1 MKQNSDLIH
10 YSRAGDKFHYRWAV
24 KRCLRLLDFNTDLS
38 HITIEGSQESEMSGE
53 CVVDLAEYRKS
64 KSGDK
69 SVEYFQLK
77 HSTVRADTHFTLSL
91 LKDTIIGLSQRF
103 SELTTNALEYKSATF
118 SVITNRLI
126 APDFKI
132 NIEKLANGELA
143 DNRFTTTLKKYT
155 KLNDAKLKS
164 FCSSLRLCDSEGNY
178 DAQKYDIHKE
188 LAKLSVSKDIQDR
201 EKLLVAKVWE
211 KIEPGQS
218 NVIKKEDMLEA
229 FDVTDIN
236 DFFPAPP
243 MFEPIPHYIPREE
256 QTSIVSSIEE
266 TRNHTIITANGGVGK
281 SILSCNLSKEFTE
294 PSIVIAYDCFGNG
307 NYRRP
312 SAKRHGAKHASIQII
327 NTLAKDGLCDQI
339 IPARNEPDEYWIKA
353 FLNRINEVCLT
364 LLSTDEKALLVIIFD
379 AADNA
384 EMAAE
389 EFGEACFAN
398 QLLKEPVP
406 HNCRLVFTCRP
417 ERIHLLDPPNSTNKI
432 ELSTF
437 SAEETL
443 SNLQKKY
450 PDARLE
456 QAVEFTRL
464 TDGNPRVQS
473 NALALKSKSLNQLLL
488 SFGSNR
494 ISVEDLIERQLEE
507 SIIRIKEEFPKNHRE
522 SIDSIC
528 TGLATL
534 PPFVPIEV
542 LASVAH
548 VPTDSVRS
556 FVSDLGRPL
565 WLIDDSVQFRDEPTE
580 KWFQDN
586 YSTSPAEISKYVD
599 TIKPLV
605 EKLPYVAEALP
616 ILLLKAERFDE
627 LVQLALSENYL
638 PSVSSYDDNQV
649 KVHRLQYAFRAA
661 LKANRLYEA
670 AQLAL
675 RAGEEIAG
683 NERQLD
689 ILSNNIDLAT
699 LFLTPLRIQEL
710 AHRKELQGDW
720 NGSET
725 LYSASLLSSLHNFS
739 GEARSYLRS
748 ADHWLQR
755 YFQQRDETTQK
766 EELLHEKLEDIELV
780 EFAATIYRLN
790 GWKKCVDF
798 LLCWTPPDC
807 IFRITSDFVSRLVD
821 TGEFETIDSMAT
833 YGKDDPSF
841 ILAITAELMKVGK
854 TPPTTCINCCL
865 TQVVQPSSYLEKPSD
880 YFHNNGYS
888 LDAYLSFFEACLI
901 HNLPEKSI
909 RLGVNH
915 YYDNPSLYRVA
926 DEHQYDHA
934 RESLLRFLSI
944 QAALDSNYELKLED
958 HIPSDWI
965 DDGDSY
971 KGSRELGRAKEL
983 VGKLLPWYLLRAKIL
998 AGTEFNISEGF
1009 TLAHQASSKIGYS
1022 AYREYEPAPYEIAKI
1037 KFQNI
1042 LLYRSD
1048 CTEVLKAFISDY
1060 KENKLKT
1067 SFFNDLYYLRA
1078 SCRNE
1083 KLLELGELIEAS
1095 CAKILTKF
1103 DVEESP
1109 ESYSENYIK
1118 LARAVLSVW
1127 PDDAGSYFDEAL
1139 IKAANFGQESVARW
1153 EALTAT
1159 AKRSAEDHVYDP
1171 ELAHRYMRCA
1181 EMIGDSLARE
1191 KYWDRNDAVATCF
1204 QLSPE
1209 SAFAISNRWKE
1220 RGVGWS
1226 DQQMYPLAH
1235 SAIDSKLA
1243 TPASIWSLS
1252 AFSWEFGLVEF
1263 CSKCLSQELSKDNQQ
1278 QILNHIIR
1286 DFRINGTIGEKWEE
1300 ISNLANQYGLHNE
1313 ELNDLKSLSSTIKPE
1328 TSARRTNQSRINQAQ
1343 DESELWHS
1351 IYGHFDILTP
1361 TGFREAYRT
1370 FDSRRSPGEPDR
1382 FWSGCFHKVTS
1393 RRLISFLKIVT
1404 EADLLQFFDI
1414 HSAFEK
1420 IPSSWK
1426 EKTLVIKAW
1435 DSLIEYLAARFPNRF
1450 TQGHERDYLVKYFIL
1465 TNSTHKAIRQGVI
1478 KGLSNSVDI
1487 ESASALFSF
1496 VHYSASKLSTL
1507 QAKKLIESGLSR
1519 LENFLDDDYAD
1530 GSKNTDNSIPEGV
1543 PHALSCYIY
1552 ANLGSPYTE
1561 ERWRAVHAVLRLYDL
1576 DCQTEISLLIECYNR
1591 GIPQSYIPAKYKFY
1605 DLHAKLYLLVALTRG
1620 AHKSP
1625 ELLLKNKNFFSKI
1638 ALNQKQGVLFQ
1649 YYAKQICLEIERRYP
1664 ESYPPQIIESVDKV
1678 CVTQFP
1684 CINESK
1690 YRFHTESPWHTA
1702 KQLPAL
1708 PDIWLGYDFED
1719 KWCKPLGRVFGIS
1732 GSQVADLAK
1741 DILTN
1746 HWGINFDSSHMPDPR
1761 SDLWKSQRSSYD
1773 VFNSRYSYP
1782 KIDNFTFY
1790 VSYHLLLEV
1799 ASRLLESMPMLHAED
1814 NDASVWDEWLQEHL
1828 ILNNDR
1834 MLLSEYRDSMPIER
1848 RSWVYEKDHE
1858 NWRWQITA
1866 SDFIDELIVIEDATT
1881 WLNVGG
1887 ELNEYK
1893 DGRKERISF
1902 TSILVPK
1909 KVAQSLLNTVTHFE
1923 NHTYDC
1929 YLFNYC
1935 VDDHTPP
1942 NHPFYCKE
1950 WLCRNEENND
1960 IESKDPYVGEI
1971 DARPFKL
1978 SRQINEVLEVAYSGD
1993 QKNCFLKDGIT
2004 TCLRNKYWSDDKPR
2018 DSDTYIRNG
2027 SHVLAS
2033 LEFLKLV
2040 CEKMN
2045 VEIAIQVNIERSY
2058 TSSSPHRNNND
2069 ELGYIPDYSKTFLL
2083 SKDGKLRD
2091 TRRSYQLR

>member
-1 MKQNSDLIH
+1 MKKNSDLIH
-10 YSRAGDKFHYRWAV
+10 YSRAGDIFHYRWAI
-24 KRCLRLLDFNTDLS
+24 KRCLELLDFNTDLLYV
-38 HITIEGSQESEMSGE
+38 TIEGSQESEMSGE

-69 SVEYFQLK
+69 FVEYFQLK
-77 HSTVRADTHFTLSL
+77 HSTVRADKPFTLSL

-103 SELTTNALEYKSATF
+103 LELTTNALDYKSATF

-126 APDFKI
+126 APDFKA
-132 NIEKLANGELA
+132 NIEKLANGEQA
-143 DNRFTTTLKKYT
+143 DNQFTKTLKKYT
-155 KLNDAKLKS
+155 KLDGVELKG

-178 DAQKYDIHKE
+178 DEQKYDIHKE
-188 LAKLSVSKDIQDR
+188 LAKLSVSKDIKDR

-211 KIEPGQS
+211 KIEPSKS
-218 NVIKKEDMLEA
+218 NIIKKEDMLEA

-256 QTSIVSSIEE
+256 QTSIVSSIEKA
-266 TRNHTIITANGGVGK
+266 RNHTIITANGGVGK
-281 SILSCNLSKEFTE
+281 SILSCNLAGEFTE
-294 PSIVIAYDCFGNG
+294 TSIVIAYDCFGNG

-312 SAKRHGAKHASIQII
+312 SAKRHGAKHAFIQVI

-339 IPARNEPDEYWIKA
+339 IPARNEPDDYWIKA

-398 QLLKEPVP
+398 QLLKESVP
-406 HNCRLVFTCRP
+406 QNCRLVFTCRP
-417 ERIHLLDPPNSTNKI
+417 ERLDLLDPPNSINKI

-443 SNLQKKY
+443 SNLQQKY
-450 PDARLE
+450 PEAHLE
-456 QAVEFTRL
+456 QALEFTRL

-473 NALALKSKSLNQLLL
+473 NALALKSKSLNELLL
-488 SFGSNR
+488 SFGSNQMT
-494 ISVEDLIERQLEE
+494 VEDLIERQLEE
-507 SIIRIKEEFPKNHRE
+507 SIARIKDEFPKDFRE
-522 SIDSIC
+522 SIESIC

-542 LASVAH
+542 LASAAH
-548 VPTDSVRS
+548 VSADSVRS
-556 FVSDLGRPL
+556 FVADLGRPL

-586 YSTSPAEISKYVD
+586 YSGSPTEISKYVD

-605 EKLPYVAEALP
+605 EKLPYVAEAIP
-616 ILLLKAERFDE
+616 VLLLKSERFDE
-627 LVQLALSENYL
+627 LVQLALSEDYL

-649 KVHRLQYAFRAA
+649 KVQRLQYAFRAA
-661 LKANRLYEA
+661 LKASRLYEA
-670 AQLAL
+670 AELAL

-683 NERQLD
+683 SERQLD

-699 LFLTPLRIQEL
+699 QFLTPPRIQEL
-710 AHRKELQGDW
+710 AHRKELQGGW

-725 LYSASLLSSLHNFS
+725 IYSASLLSSLPGFS

-748 ADHWLQR
+748 AGHWLRR
-755 YFQQRDETTQK
+755 YLQQRKKAKQK
-766 EELLHEKLEDIELV
+766 KERFHEKLELTELL
-780 EFAATIYRLN
+780 ELAAAIYRLN
-790 GWKKCVDF
+790 GWEKCVDF
-798 LLCWTPPDC
+798 LLSWRPPDV
-807 IFRITSDFVSRLVD
+807 FRVTSKFVSRLVD

-833 YGKDDPSF
+833 YGKDNPSF

-854 TPPTTCINCCL
+854 APPKTCLDSCL
-865 TQVVQPSSYLEKPSD
+865 TQIVQPSSYLEKPSYSFD
-880 YFHNNGYS
+880 NTGYS

-901 HNLPEKSI
+901 HNLPTKSI

-915 YYDNPSLYRVA
+915 YYDYPSLYRVA
-926 DEHQYDHA
+926 DEHQYDDA

-958 HIPSDWI
+958 HIPRGWS

-971 KGSRELGRAKEL
+971 DSSRELGRAKEL

-998 AGTEFNISEGF
+998 AGKEFNISEGF
-1009 TLAHQASSKIGYS
+1009 KHAHQASSKIGYS
-1022 AYREYEPAPYEIAKI
+1022 AYREHEPAPYEIAKI
-1037 KFQNI
+1037 KFQNV

-1048 CTEVLKAFISDY
+1048 CTEVLNAFVSDY

-1067 SFFNDLYYLRA
+1067 SFFKDLYYLRV

-1095 CAKILTKF
+1095 CAKTLTKF

-1118 LARAVLSVW
+1118 LARAVLSVG

-1159 AKRSAEDHVYDP
+1159 AKRSAEDNLHDP

-1191 KYWDRNDAVATCF
+1191 KHWDRNDAVATCF

-1226 DQQMYPLAH
+1226 DRQMYPLAH

-1243 TPASIWSLS
+1243 TSASMWSLS
-1252 AFSWEFGLVEF
+1252 AFTWEFGLVEF
-1263 CSKCLSQELSKDNQQ
+1263 FSKCLSLEPSKDNQQ
-1278 QILNHIIR
+1278 QILNHLVR
-1286 DFRINGTIGEKWEE
+1286 DLRINGTTGTMWEE
-1300 ISNLANQYGLHNE
+1300 ISNLASQYGLHNE
-1313 ELNDLKSLSSTIKPE
+1313 ELNDVKLLSGTTKPE
-1328 TSARRTNQSRINQAQ
+1328 ISAQCTNHSRTKQEQ
-1343 DESELWHS
+1343 DESELWFS

-1361 TGFREAYRT
+1361 TGFREAYKT
-1370 FDSRRSPGEPDR
+1370 FDSRRSPGEPDK
-1382 FWSGCFHKVTS
+1382 FWSGCFQKVTS
-1393 RRLISFLKIVT
+1393 RRLITFLKIIT
-1404 EADLLQFFDI
+1404 EADLLNFFDI

-1420 IPSSWK
+1420 IPSAWK
-1426 EKTLVIKAW
+1426 EKTSVVKAW
-1435 DSLIEYLAARFPNRF
+1435 DNLIEYLAARFPNRF
-1450 TQGHERDYLVKYFIL
+1450 TQGRERDYLIKHFIL
-1465 TNSTHKAIRQGVI
+1465 TNSTHKAIRQGVL

-1496 VHYSASKLSTL
+1496 VHYSASKLSIL
-1507 QAKKLIESGLSR
+1507 QAKKLVESGLSR
-1519 LENFLDDDYAD
+1519 LESFLDEDYAD
-1530 GSKNTDNSIPEGV
+1530 GNWSTDNSIPENV
-1543 PHALSCYIY
+1543 THALSCYIY
-1552 ANLGSPYTE
+1552 ANLGSPYPE

-1576 DCQTEISLLIECYNR
+1576 NCQTEISLLIECYSC
-1591 GIPQSYIPAKYKFY
+1591 GIPKSYIPTKYKFY

-1620 AHKSP
+1620 GHKSP
-1625 ELLLKNKNFFSKI
+1625 ELLLKHKDFFSKI
-1638 ALNQKQGVLFQ
+1638 ALNRKQGILFQ
-1649 YYAKQICLEIERRYP
+1649 YYAKQICLEIERHSP
-1664 ESYPPQIIESVDKV
+1664 DSYPAQLIESIKKV
-1678 CVTQFP
+1678 CVTQYT
-1684 CINESK
+1684 CVNESK
-1690 YRFHTESPWHTA
+1690 YCFHTESKWHKA
-1702 KQLPAL
+1702 KLLPTL
-1708 PDIWLGYDFED
+1708 PDIRFGYDFENN
-1719 KWCKPLGRVFGIS
+1719 WCRPLGRVFGVS
-1732 GSQVADLAK
+1732 GSQVQDLVK

-1746 HWGINFDSSHMPDPR
+1746 QWGISFDSSHIPDPR
-1761 SDLWKSQRSSYD
+1761 SDLWKSQRNSYE

-1790 VSYHLLLEV
+1790 ISYHLLLEV
-1799 ASRLLESMPMLHAED
+1799 ASRLLESMPVLHEEE
-1814 NDASVWDEWLQEHL
+1814 NDISAWDEWLKEHL
-1828 ILNNDR
+1828 ILNNNR
-1834 MLLSEYRDSMPIER
+1834 MLLSEYRNSMPIER
-1848 RSWVYEKDHE
+1848 RGWVQEKDHE
-1858 NWRWQITA
+1858 DWRWQITA
-1866 SDFIDELIVIEDATT
+1866 SDFIDELIVTEDLTT

-1887 ELNEYK
+1887 KLSEYK

-1909 KVAQSLLNTVTHFE
+1909 KVAQSLLNTVTDFE
-1923 NHTYDC
+1923 SHTYDC

-1935 VDDHTPP
+1935 VDEHTPP
-1942 NHPFYCKE
+1942 NHPFYCIK
-1950 WLCRNEENND
+1950 WLSRNEENND
-1960 IESKDPYVGEI
+1960 IESKDPFVGEI

-1978 SRQINEVLEVAYSGD
+1978 SHQINEVFEVTYSDD
-1993 QKNCFLKDGIT
+1993 QKSCFLEYSKSI
-2004 TCLRNKYWSDDKPR
+2004 CLKNKYWSDDKPL
-2018 DSDTYIRNG
+2018 DSDTYVRNG
-2027 SHVLAS
+2027 SYALAS
-2033 LEFLKLV
+2033 LEFLELI
-2040 CEKMN
+2040 CERMN
-2045 VEIAIQVNIERSY
+2045 VEIAIQVNIDRSY
-2058 TSSSPHRNNND
+2058 TSSSMHRNNND
-2069 ELGYIPDYSKTFLL
+2069 ELGYIPGYSKTFLL
-2083 SKDGKLRD
+2083 SKGGQLRD
-2091 TRRSYQLR
+2091 TRKGYQLR